1 MEMLE
6 LRDLH
11 KTFNPGTVNEKVA
24 LNGVSLTMEAGDFAT
39 IVGSN
44 GAGKSTLFNAITGG
58 FIADEGSITLGGE
71 DITFAPEYQRSR
83 VIGHLFQDPLKGTAP
98 NMTIEENLALA
109 YLRAGTA
116 PNAIFSRISRKDKE
130 IFREKLALLDMG
142 LEDRMKQ
149 PVGLLSGGQRQA
161 LTLLMATLVTPKLL
175 LLDEHTAALDPATAE
190 KVLDLTKSIVAEKK
204 ITCLMVTHNMHQALE
219 LGNRTLMM
227 DAGRIVFDVKGEARS
242 KMTVDDL
249 LEKFRE
255 NAGKALD
262 ITALQMEEAEAE
274 QLKLK
279 YGDML
284 YEEEETE
291 TPAVCTLE
299 DGRSIELNVLNDIID
314 ARAEEILANVW
325 NQLQLS
331 GYEDRLLSGI
341 IFTGGGANLK
351 NMEDAFRKRSKVD
364 KVKTTRF
371 VHNTIHGF
379 SDVLK
384 KDGMQNTL
392 LGLLAA
398 GNENCCL
405 QEVKPAPAASTV
417 TPPKPVD
424 MFGDDEALKEQEA
437 AARAAKAQR
446 EKEEKERRERE
457 RKEKERKEKEE
468 KKKKKKEGP
477 SWFEK
482 TFNKISNEIFSDDD
496 LK

>member
-219 LGNRTLMM
+219 LGLLSGGQRQALTLLMATLVTPKLLLLDEHTAALDPATAEKVLDLTKSIVAEKKITCLMVTHNMHQALELGNRTLMM

-262 ITALQMEEAEAE
+262 
-274 QLKLK
+274 
-279 YGDML
+279 
-284 YEEEETE
+284 
-291 TPAVCTLE
+291 
-299 DGRSIELNVLNDIID
+299 NDRI
-314 ARAEEILANVW
+314 
-325 NQLQLS
+325 
-331 GYEDRLLSGI
+331 LLSKVE
-341 IFTGGGANLK
+341 AN
-351 NMEDAFRKRSKVD
+351 N
-364 KVKTTRF
+364 
-371 VHNTIHGF
+371 
-379 SDVLK
+379 
-384 KDGMQNTL
+384 
-392 LGLLAA
+392 
-398 GNENCCL
+398 
-405 QEVKPAPAASTV
+405 
-417 TPPKPVD
+417 
-424 MFGDDEALKEQEA
+424 
-437 AARAAKAQR
+437 
-446 EKEEKERRERE
+446 
-457 RKEKERKEKEE
+457 
-468 KKKKKKEGP
+468 
-477 SWFEK
+477 
-482 TFNKISNEIFSDDD
+482 
-496 LK
+496 